1 MYYSRN
7 LSFVSIRATVE
18 SRAVK
23 PTDMKQIKRYP
34 EIFVEADYLTT
45 RDDLIRGVIK
55 VRSDT
60 YKVVMDHPVFGMTIE
75 IMELDPGDNTLC
87 LRSIFPTEMQSEEE
101 MEVVK
106 DYYRYVL
113 DGEETY
119 IDYYNPEIGYF
130 LLSRNVGMYPAST
143 YSRGDD

>member
-1 MYYSRN
+1 
-7 LSFVSIRATVE
+7 
-18 SRAVK
+18 
-23 PTDMKQIKRYP
+23 MKQIKRYP
-34 EIFVEADYLTT
+34 EIFVEADYLTV

-55 VRSDT
+55 IRSDT
-60 YKVVMDHPVFGMTIE
+60 YKVILDHPMFGMTIE

-106 DYYRYVL
+106 DYYRYL
-113 DGEETY
+113 LEGEDTY

-130 LLSRNVGMYPAST
+130 LLSRNIGMYPAST
-143 YSRGDD
+143 YSRGDDE

>member
-7 LSFVSIRATVE
+7 LSLVSIRATVE

-113 DGEETY
+113 DGEDTY

-130 LLSRNVGMYPAST
+130 LLSRNIGMYPAST

>member
-60 YKVVMDHPVFGMTIE
+60 YKVVMDHPVFGVTIE

-87 LRSIFPTEMQSEEE
+87 LRSIFPTEMQSEDE

>member
-87 LRSIFPTEMQSEEE
+87 LRSIFPTEMQSEDE

>member
-1 MYYSRN
+1 
-7 LSFVSIRATVE
+7 
-18 SRAVK
+18 
-23 PTDMKQIKRYP
+23 MKQIKRYP

-60 YKVVMDHPVFGMTIE
+60 YKVIMDHPVLGLTIE
-75 IMELDPGDNTLC
+75 IMELDSGDNTLC

-101 MEVVK
+101 MEVVN

-113 DGEETY
+113 YVEDTY
-119 IDYYNPEIGYF
+119 IEYYNPEIGYF

-143 YSRGDD
+143 YSKDDDE

>member
-1 MYYSRN
+1 
-7 LSFVSIRATVE
+7 
-18 SRAVK
+18 
-23 PTDMKQIKRYP
+23 MKQIRRYP

-60 YKVVMDHPVFGMTIE
+60 YKVVLDHPMFGMTIE

-87 LRSIFPTEMQSEEE
+87 LRSVFPTEMQSEEE

-106 DYYRYVL
+106 DYYRYLL
-113 DGEETY
+113 DGEDTY
-119 IDYYNPEIGYF
+119 IDYYNPEVGYF
-130 LLSRNVGMYPAST
+130 LLSRNIGMYPAST
-143 YSRGDD
+143 YSHEDDE